1 MTLAARRRRRS
12 RKPSLSLGVQYAVA
26 AGGLPVPSTLR
37 RWVAAAQERDVRAT
51 LRFVGQA
58 EGRRL
63 NASFRD
69 KDYATNVLT
78 FVYDDVAD
86 RRHGRRASP
95 LAGDIVLCVPVLRR
109 EARAAGRPLRAHCAH
124 LVVHGM
130 LHLQGYDHDDDADA
144 ALMEGREREVLAR
157 LGYADPYR
165 DGDA

>member
-1 MTLAARRRRRS
+1 MTLAGGQRS
-12 RKPSLSLGVQYAVA
+12 YRKPSLSLGVQYAVSA
-26 AGGLPVPSTLR
+26 RGLPVPSTVR
-37 RWVAAAQERDVRAT
+37 RWAAAAQERDVRAT
-51 LRFVGQA
+51 IRFVAQA
-58 EGRRL
+58 EARRL
-63 NASFRD
+63 NAEFRS

-86 RRHGRRASP
+86 RRHGRGAFP

-130 LHLQGYDHDDDADA
+130 LHLQGYDHEDDGDA
-144 ALMEGREREVLAR
+144 ALMERREREVLAS

-165 DGDA
+165 DRDA